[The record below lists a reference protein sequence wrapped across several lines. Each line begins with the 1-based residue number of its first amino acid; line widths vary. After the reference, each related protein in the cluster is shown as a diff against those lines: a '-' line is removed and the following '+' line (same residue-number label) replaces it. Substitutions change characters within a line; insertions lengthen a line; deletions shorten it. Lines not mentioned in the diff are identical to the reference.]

1 MIKCDNMKHE
11 LFEVG
16 LYDYS
21 DLDERLKKPVRW
33 TEEDLKQIAE
43 NYRGG
48 IPLTSEHD
56 KVYIGIGNNIVF
68 EEDKGKLF
76 IEVPDELDM
85 EGKGLSPKVDV
96 LLKDNGDTFGI
107 DTMSLIDVG
116 VTKSPRKITLLNS
129 EITGETGET
138 GMRGETGNP
147 EPAPQPPEPQNQDAN
162 VTTNLLLEKLQGK
175 DAEIGKLQD
184 EINALKKESKKYDKI
199 KKSIEENK
207 EYIDNKEDILKE
219 LSELRKHE
227 NERKI
232 KEYEAKYN
240 FNYNENAQDKEIIDK
255 LLSGNV
261 DMELMEKLAERRI
274 KIEATSDGSTPGG
287 RNPQNSGDVIETG
300 STGSTGDKDK
310 PSFTTREEY
319 NKILKDMGF
328 NRTRI

>member
-1 MIKCDNMKHE
+1 MRHE

-16 LYDYS
+16 SYDYS
-21 DLDERLKKPVRW
+21 DLDERLTKPVRW
-33 TEEDLKQIAE
+33 TEEDLKLIAE

-56 KVYIGIGNNIVF
+56 NIYVGIGNNISY
-68 EEDKGKLF
+68 EEGKLF

-96 LLKDNGDTFGI
+96 LLKDKGDSFGI

-116 VTKSPRKITLLNS
+116 VTKHPRKIRLLNS

-138 GMRGETGNP
+138 GVTGETGETGNP
-147 EPAPQPPEPQNQDAN
+147 QPAPQPQPQPQPSEDTN
-162 VTTNLLLEKLQGK
+162 VATSLLLEKLQGK

-184 EINALKKESKKYDKI
+184 EINSLKKESKKYDKI

-207 EYIDNKEDILKE
+207 EFIDNKEDILKE
-219 LSELRKHE
+219 LSELRKSE
-227 NERKI
+227 NKRKI

-255 LLSGNV
+255 LLSGDV

-274 KIEATSDGSTPGG
+274 KIEATSDGSAPGG
-287 RNPQNSGDVIETG
+287 RNPQNSEDTGETG
-300 STGSTGDKDK
+300 MTGNKADENA

>member
-1 MIKCDNMKHE
+1 MRHE

-16 LYDYS
+16 SYDYS
-21 DLDERLKKPVRW
+21 DLDEKLDKPVEW
-33 TEEDLKQIAE
+33 TEDDLKLIAE

-56 KVYIGIGNNIVF
+56 NIYVGIGNNIEY
-68 EEDKGKLF
+68 EEGKLF
-76 IEVPDELDM
+76 LEVPDELDM
-85 EGKGLSPKVDV
+85 EGKGLSPKIDV
-96 LLKDNGDTFGI
+96 LLKDNGDSFGI

-129 EITGETGET
+129 DITGDTGATGEP
-138 GMRGETGNP
+138 GN
-147 EPAPQPPEPQNQDAN
+147 PAPQPQPQPQPPSKEAN
-162 VTTNLLLEKLQGK
+162 VATTLLLEKLQGK
-175 DAEIGKLQD
+175 DAEIGKLQE
-184 EINALKKESKKYDKI
+184 EIKTLKEESERYEEI
-199 KKSIEENK
+199 KKDIEENK
-207 EYIDNKEDILKE
+207 DFIESKDDILKE
-219 LSELRKHE
+219 LSELRKAE

-255 LLSGNV
+255 LLSGDV
-261 DMELMEKLAERRI
+261 DMELMEKLAERRM
-274 KIEATSDGSTPGG
+274 KIEASKDGSTPGG
-287 RNPQNSGDVIETG
+287 RNPGNSGDVGDTG
-300 STGSTGDKDK
+300 DTGSTGDEDS

>member
-1 MIKCDNMKHE
+1 MRHE

-16 LYDYS
+16 SYDYS
-21 DLDERLKKPVRW
+21 DLDDRLTKPVNW
-33 TEEDLKQIAE
+33 TEDDLKLIAE

-56 KVYIGIGNNIVF
+56 NIYVGIGNNIEY
-68 EEDKGKLF
+68 EEGKLF
-76 IEVPDELDM
+76 LEIPDELDM

-96 LLKDNGDTFGI
+96 LLKDNGDSFGI

-116 VTKSPRKITLLNS
+116 VTKSPQ
-129 EITGETGET
+129 
-138 GMRGETGNP
+138 
-147 EPAPQPPEPQNQDAN
+147 PQPLPPAKDTN
-162 VTTNLLLEKLQGK
+162 VATTLLLEKLQGK

-184 EINALKKESKKYDKI
+184 EINSLKEESKKYDEI
-199 KKSIEENK
+199 KKAIEENK
-207 EYIDNKEDILKE
+207 EFIDSKDEILKE
-219 LSELRKHE
+219 LSELRKAE

-255 LLSGNV
+255 LLSGDV

-274 KIEATSDGSTPGG
+274 KIEASNDGSTPGG
-287 RNPQNSGDVIETG
+287 RNPENSGDTGESG
-300 STGSTGDKDK
+300 STGSTGDENS

>member
-1 MIKCDNMKHE
+1 MKHE

-16 LYDYS
+16 SYDYS
-21 DLDERLKKPVRW
+21 DLDDRLNKPVEW
-33 TEEDLKQIAE
+33 TEDDLKLIAE

-56 KVYIGIGNNIVF
+56 NIYVGIGNNIEY
-68 EEDKGKLF
+68 EEGKLF
-76 IEVPDELDM
+76 LEIPDELDM

-96 LLKDNGDTFGI
+96 LLEDNGDSFGI

-116 VTKSPRKITLLNS
+116 VTKNPRKIRLLNS
-129 EITGETGET
+129 EITGETGAA
-138 GMRGETGNP
+138 GNPNP
-147 EPAPQPPEPQNQDAN
+147 EPAPQPQPQPQPPAKDTN
-162 VTTNLLLEKLQGK
+162 VATSLLLEKLQGK
-175 DAEIGKLQD
+175 DVEIGKLQD
-184 EINALKKESKKYDKI
+184 EINNLKEESKKYDEI
-199 KKSIEENK
+199 KKAIEENK
-207 EYIDNKEDILKE
+207 DFIDSKDEILKE
-219 LSELRKHE
+219 LSELRKAE

-255 LLSGNV
+255 LLSGDV

-274 KIEATSDGSTPGG
+274 KIEAASDGSAPGG
-287 RNPQNSGDVIETG
+287 RNPANSGESEETG
-300 STGSTGDKDK
+300 STGGSEDENA

>member
-1 MIKCDNMKHE
+1 MRHE

-16 LYDYS
+16 SYDYS
-21 DLDERLKKPVRW
+21 DLDDRLTKPVEW
-33 TEEDLKQIAE
+33 TEDDLKLIAE

-56 KVYIGIGNNIVF
+56 NIYVGIGNNIEY
-68 EEDKGKLF
+68 EEGKLF
-76 IEVPDELDM
+76 LEVPDELDM

-96 LLKDNGDTFGI
+96 LLKDNGDSFGI

-116 VTKSPRKITLLNS
+116 VTKSPRKIRLLNS
-129 EITGETGET
+129 DITGDTGAT
-138 GMRGETGNP
+138 GDTGNP
-147 EPAPQPPEPQNQDAN
+147 APAPQPQPQPPAKDTN
-162 VTTNLLLEKLQGK
+162 VATTLLLEKLQGK

-184 EINALKKESKKYDKI
+184 EINNLKEESKKYDEI
-199 KKSIEENK
+199 KKAIEENK
-207 EYIDNKEDILKE
+207 EFIDSKDDILKE
-219 LSELRKHE
+219 LSELRKAE

-232 KEYEAKYN
+232 KEYETKYN

-255 LLSGNV
+255 LLSGDV

-274 KIEATSDGSTPGG
+274 KIEASKDGSTPGG
-287 RNPQNSGDVIETG
+287 RNPGNSGDVGDTG
-300 STGSTGDKDK
+300 DTGSTGDENK

>member
-1 MIKCDNMKHE
+1 MKHE

-21 DLDERLKKPVRW
+21 DLDRRLNKPVKW
-33 TEEDLKQIAE
+33 TSDDLRQIAE

-76 IEVPDELDM
+76 IDLPDELDM
-85 EGKGLSPKVDV
+85 KGKGLSPKVDV
-96 LLKDNGDTFGI
+96 LLKDNGDSFGI
-107 DTMSLIDVG
+107 DTMNLIDVG
-116 VTKSPRKITLLNS
+116 VTKNPRKITLLNS

-138 GMRGETGNP
+138 GETANP
-147 EPAPQPPEPQNQDAN
+147 EPPEVENQDAN
-162 VTTNLLLEKLQGK
+162 VTTNLLLEKLKGK

-184 EINALKKESKKYDKI
+184 EITTLKKESKKYDKI

-207 EYIDNKEDILKE
+207 EFINNKEDILKE

-255 LLSGNV
+255 LLTGDV
-261 DMELMEKLAERRI
+261 DMELMERLAERRI
-274 KIEATSDGSTPGG
+274 KIEATNDISTPGG
-287 RNPQNSGDVIETG
+287 RNPQNSGEVGETG
-300 STGSTGDKDK
+300 FAGDENA

-319 NKILKDMGF
+319 NRILKDMGF

>member
-1 MIKCDNMKHE
+1 MMRHE

-16 LYDYS
+16 SYDYS
-21 DLDERLKKPVRW
+21 DLDDRLDKPVIW
-33 TEEDLKQIAE
+33 SEDDLKLIAE

-56 KVYIGIGNNIVF
+56 NIYVGIGNNIEY
-68 EEDKGKLF
+68 EEGKLF

-85 EGKGLSPKVDV
+85 DGKGLSPKVDV
-96 LLKDNGDTFGI
+96 LLKDKGDSFGI

-116 VTKSPRKITLLNS
+116 VTKNPRKITLLNS
-129 EITGETGET
+129 EITGETGA
-138 GMRGETGNP
+138 TGNP
-147 EPAPQPPEPQNQDAN
+147 NPAPQGQPQPAPSKDAN
-162 VTTNLLLEKLQGK
+162 VATSLLLEKLQGK

-184 EINALKKESKKYDKI
+184 EINNLKEESKKYDEI
-199 KKSIEENK
+199 KKAIEENK
-207 EYIDNKEDILKE
+207 EFIDSKDDILKE
-219 LSELRKHE
+219 LSELRKAE

-232 KEYEAKYN
+232 KGYEAKYN

-255 LLSGNV
+255 LLSGEV

-274 KIEATSDGSTPGG
+274 KIEASNDGSTPGG
-287 RNPQNSGDVIETG
+287 SNPSNSGDVGETGETG
-300 STGSTGDKDK
+300 STGDEDA

>member
-1 MIKCDNMKHE
+1 MKHE

-16 LYDYS
+16 SYDYS
-21 DLDERLKKPVRW
+21 DLDDRLNKPVEW
-33 TEEDLKQIAE
+33 TEDDLKLIAE

-48 IPLTSEHD
+48 IPLTEEHER
-56 KVYIGIGNNIVF
+56 VYIGIGNNICY
-68 EEDKGKLF
+68 EDGKLF
-76 IEVPDELDM
+76 IDVPDELDM

-96 LLKDNGDTFGI
+96 LLKDKGDSFGI

-129 EITGETGET
+129 DITGDTGDT
-138 GMRGETGNP
+138 GETGNP
-147 EPAPQPPEPQNQDAN
+147 APAPQPQPQPPSKDAN
-162 VTTNLLLEKLQGK
+162 VATTLLLEKLQGK

-184 EINALKKESKKYDKI
+184 EIKNLKEESEKYEEI
-199 KKSIEENK
+199 KKAIEENK
-207 EYIDNKEDILKE
+207 EFIDSKDDILKE
-219 LSELRKHE
+219 LSELRKAE

-255 LLSGNV
+255 LLSGDV

-274 KIEATSDGSTPGG
+274 KIEASNDSSAPGG
-287 RNPQNSGDVIETG
+287 RNPSNSGDTGETG
-300 STGSTGDKDK
+300 STGSTGDEDK

>member
-1 MIKCDNMKHE
+1 MRHE

-16 LYDYS
+16 SYDYS
-21 DLDERLKKPVRW
+21 DLDERLNKPVEW
-33 TEEDLKQIAE
+33 TEDDLKLIAE

-56 KVYIGIGNNIVF
+56 NIYVGIGNNIEY
-68 EEDKGKLF
+68 EEGKLF
-76 IEVPDELDM
+76 LEIPDELDM

-96 LLKDNGDTFGI
+96 LLKDNGDSFGI

-116 VTKSPRKITLLNS
+116 VTKNPRKITLLNS
-129 EITGETGET
+129 EITGDTGETGET
-138 GMRGETGNP
+138 GVAGETGNP
-147 EPAPQPPEPQNQDAN
+147 QPAPQSPEPQNQDAN
-162 VTTNLLLEKLQGK
+162 VATNLLLEKLQGK

-184 EINALKKESKKYDKI
+184 EINSLKKESKKYDKI

-207 EYIDNKEDILKE
+207 EFIDNKEDILEE
-219 LSELRKHE
+219 LSELRKSE
-227 NERKI
+227 NKRKI

-255 LLSGNV
+255 LLSVDV

-274 KIEATSDGSTPGG
+274 KIEASNDISTPGG
-287 RNPQNSGDVIETG
+287 RNPQNSGDITETG
-300 STGSTGDKDK
+300 STGSTGDENT
-310 PSFTTREEY
+310 PSFTTLEEY

>member
-1 MIKCDNMKHE
+1 MKHE

-21 DLDERLKKPVRW
+21 DLDKRLNKPVKW
-33 TEEDLKQIAE
+33 TSDDLRQIAE

-76 IEVPDELDM
+76 IDLPDELDM
-85 EGKGLSPKVDV
+85 KGKGLSPKVDV
-96 LLKDNGDTFGI
+96 LLKDNGDSFGI
-107 DTMSLIDVG
+107 DTMNLIDVG
-116 VTKSPRKITLLNS
+116 VTKNPRKITLLNS
-129 EITGETGET
+129 EITGETGEA
-138 GMRGETGNP
+138 GETANP
-147 EPAPQPPEPQNQDAN
+147 KPPEVENQGAN
-162 VTTNLLLEKLQGK
+162 VTTNLLLEKLKGK

-184 EINALKKESKKYDKI
+184 EITTLKKESKKYDKI

-207 EYIDNKEDILKE
+207 EFINNKEDILKE

-255 LLSGNV
+255 LLTGDV

-274 KIEATSDGSTPGG
+274 KIEATNDISAPGG
-287 RNPQNSGDVIETG
+287 RNPQNSGEVGETG
-300 STGSTGDKDK
+300 SAGDENA

-319 NKILKDMGF
+319 NRILKDMGF

>member
-1 MIKCDNMKHE
+1 MRHE

-16 LYDYS
+16 SYDYS
-21 DLDERLKKPVRW
+21 DLDDRLTKPVEW
-33 TEEDLKQIAE
+33 TEDDLKLIAE

-56 KVYIGIGNNIVF
+56 NIYVGIGNNIEY
-68 EEDKGKLF
+68 EEGKLF
-76 IEVPDELDM
+76 LEIPDELDM

-96 LLKDNGDTFGI
+96 LLKDNGDSFGI

-116 VTKSPRKITLLNS
+116 VTKSPRKIRLLNS
-129 EITGETGET
+129 DITGDTGAT
-138 GMRGETGNP
+138 GETGNP
-147 EPAPQPPEPQNQDAN
+147 APAPQPQPQPPSKETN
-162 VTTNLLLEKLQGK
+162 VATTLLLEKLQGK

-184 EINALKKESKKYDKI
+184 EINNLKEESKKYDEI
-199 KKSIEENK
+199 KKAIEENK
-207 EYIDNKEDILKE
+207 EFIDSKDDILKE
-219 LSELRKHE
+219 LSELRKAE

-240 FNYNENAQDKEIIDK
+240 FNYNENQQDKEIIDK
-255 LLSGNV
+255 LLSGDV
-261 DMELMEKLAERRI
+261 DMELMEELAERRI
-274 KIEATSDGSTPGG
+274 KIEASKDGSTPGG
-287 RNPQNSGDVIETG
+287 RNPGNSGDTGETG
-300 STGSTGDKDK
+300 STGSTEDEDS

>member
-1 MIKCDNMKHE
+1 MKHE

-21 DLDERLKKPVRW
+21 DLDRRLNKPVKW
-33 TEEDLKQIAE
+33 TSDDLRQIAE

-76 IEVPDELDM
+76 IDLPDELDM
-85 EGKGLSPKVDV
+85 KGKGLSPKVDV
-96 LLKDNGDTFGI
+96 LLKDNGDSFGI
-107 DTMSLIDVG
+107 DTMNLIDVG
-116 VTKSPRKITLLNS
+116 VTKNPRKITLLNS
-129 EITGETGET
+129 EITGETGEA
-138 GMRGETGNP
+138 GETANP
-147 EPAPQPPEPQNQDAN
+147 KPPEVENQDAN
-162 VTTNLLLEKLQGK
+162 VTTNLLLEKLKGK
-175 DAEIGKLQD
+175 DAEIGKLKD
-184 EINALKKESKKYDKI
+184 EITTLKKESKKYDKI

-207 EYIDNKEDILKE
+207 EFINNKEDILKE

-255 LLSGNV
+255 LLTGDV

-274 KIEATSDGSTPGG
+274 KIEATNDISTPGG
-287 RNPQNSGDVIETG
+287 RNPQNSGEVGETG
-300 STGSTGDKDK
+300 SAGDENA

-319 NKILKDMGF
+319 NRILKDMGF

>member
-1 MIKCDNMKHE
+1 MKHE

-21 DLDERLKKPVRW
+21 DLDRRLNKPVKW
-33 TEEDLKQIAE
+33 TSDDLRQIAE

-76 IEVPDELDM
+76 IDLPDELDM
-85 EGKGLSPKVDV
+85 KGKGLSPNVDV
-96 LLKDNGDTFGI
+96 LLKDNGDSFGI
-107 DTMSLIDVG
+107 DTMNLIDVG
-116 VTKSPRKITLLNS
+116 VTKNPRKITLLNS
-129 EITGETGET
+129 EITGETGDT
-138 GMRGETGNP
+138 GETANP
-147 EPAPQPPEPQNQDAN
+147 EPPEVENQDAN
-162 VTTNLLLEKLQGK
+162 VTTNLLLEKLKGK

-184 EINALKKESKKYDKI
+184 EITTLKKESKKYDKI

-207 EYIDNKEDILKE
+207 EFINNKEDILKE

-255 LLSGNV
+255 LLTGDV

-274 KIEATSDGSTPGG
+274 KIEATNDISTPGG
-287 RNPQNSGDVIETG
+287 RNPQNSGEVGETG
-300 STGSTGDKDK
+300 SAGDENA

-319 NKILKDMGF
+319 NRILKDMGF

>member
-1 MIKCDNMKHE
+1 MKHE

-16 LYDYS
+16 SYDYS
-21 DLDERLKKPVRW
+21 DLDDRLNKPVEW
-33 TEEDLKQIAE
+33 TEDDLKLIAE

-48 IPLTSEHD
+48 IPLTEEHER
-56 KVYIGIGNNIVF
+56 VYIGIGNNICY
-68 EEDKGKLF
+68 EDGKLF
-76 IEVPDELDM
+76 IDVPDELDM

-96 LLKDNGDTFGI
+96 LLKDKGDSFGI

-129 EITGETGET
+129 DITGDTGDT
-138 GMRGETGNP
+138 GETGNP
-147 EPAPQPPEPQNQDAN
+147 APAPQPQPQPPSKDAN
-162 VTTNLLLEKLQGK
+162 VATTLLLEKLQGK

-184 EINALKKESKKYDKI
+184 EIKNLKEESEKYEEI
-199 KKSIEENK
+199 KKAIEENK
-207 EYIDNKEDILKE
+207 EFIDSKDDILKE
-219 LSELRKHE
+219 LSELRKAE

-255 LLSGNV
+255 LLSGDV

-274 KIEATSDGSTPGG
+274 KIEASNDGSAPGG
-287 RNPQNSGDVIETG
+287 RNPSNTGDTGDTG
-300 STGSTGDKDK
+300 STGSTGDEDK

>member
-1 MIKCDNMKHE
+1 MKHE

-21 DLDERLKKPVRW
+21 DLDRRLNKPVKW
-33 TEEDLKQIAE
+33 TSDDLRQIAE

-76 IEVPDELDM
+76 IDLPDELDM
-85 EGKGLSPKVDV
+85 KGKGLSPKVDV
-96 LLKDNGDTFGI
+96 LLKDNGDSFGI
-107 DTMSLIDVG
+107 DTMNLIDVG
-116 VTKSPRKITLLNS
+116 VTKNPRKITLLNS
-129 EITGETGET
+129 EITGQTGETGET
-138 GMRGETGNP
+138 ANP
-147 EPAPQPPEPQNQDAN
+147 KPSEVENQDAN
-162 VTTNLLLEKLQGK
+162 VATNLLLEKLKGK

-184 EINALKKESKKYDKI
+184 EITTLKKESKKYDKI

-207 EYIDNKEDILKE
+207 EFINNKEDILKE

-255 LLSGNV
+255 LLTGNV

-274 KIEATSDGSTPGG
+274 KIEATNDISTPGG
-287 RNPQNSGDVIETG
+287 RNPQNSGEVGETG
-300 STGSTGDKDK
+300 SAGDENA

-319 NKILKDMGF
+319 NRILKDMGF

>member
-1 MIKCDNMKHE
+1 MMRHE

-16 LYDYS
+16 SYDYS
-21 DLDERLKKPVRW
+21 DLDDRLDKPVEW
-33 TEEDLKQIAE
+33 TEDNLKLIAE

-48 IPLTSEHD
+48 IPLTSEHENIY
-56 KVYIGIGNNIVF
+56 VGIGNNIEF
-68 EEDKGKLF
+68 EEGKLF
-76 IEVPDELDM
+76 IEIPDELDM

-96 LLKDNGDTFGI
+96 LLKDNGDSFGI

-116 VTKSPRKITLLNS
+116 VTKHPRKIRLLNS
-129 EITGETGET
+129 EITGETGNP
-138 GMRGETGNP
+138 NP
-147 EPAPQPPEPQNQDAN
+147 EPAPLPQPPAKDTN
-162 VTTNLLLEKLQGK
+162 VSTSLLLEKLQGK

-184 EINALKKESKKYDKI
+184 EINSLKEESKKYDEI
-199 KKSIEENK
+199 KKAIEENK
-207 EYIDNKEDILKE
+207 EYIDNKEEILKE
-219 LSELRKHE
+219 LSELRKAE

-232 KEYEAKYN
+232 KEYESKYN

-255 LLSGNV
+255 LLSGDV

-274 KIEATSDGSTPGG
+274 KIEASNDGSTPGG
-287 RNPQNSGDVIETG
+287 RNPENSGDTGETG
-300 STGSTGDKDK
+300 STGSTGDEDS

>member
-1 MIKCDNMKHE
+1 MMRHE

-16 LYDYS
+16 SYDYS
-21 DLDERLKKPVRW
+21 DLDDRLDKPVEW
-33 TEEDLKQIAE
+33 TADDLKLIAE

-56 KVYIGIGNNIVF
+56 KIYVGIGNNIEY
-68 EEDKGKLF
+68 EEGKLF

-96 LLKDNGDTFGI
+96 LLKDKGDSFGI

-116 VTKSPRKITLLNS
+116 VTKNPRKITLLNS
-129 EITGETGET
+129 EITGETG
-138 GMRGETGNP
+138 NP
-147 EPAPQPPEPQNQDAN
+147 EPAPQGQPQPAPNKDAN
-162 VTTNLLLEKLQGK
+162 VATSLLLEKLQGK

-184 EINALKKESKKYDKI
+184 EINNLKEESKKYDEI
-199 KKSIEENK
+199 KKAIEENK
-207 EYIDNKEDILKE
+207 EFIDSKDDILKE
-219 LSELRKHE
+219 LSELRKAE

-255 LLSGNV
+255 LLSGDV

-274 KIEATSDGSTPGG
+274 KIEASNDGSTPGG
-287 RNPQNSGDVIETG
+287 RNPSNSSDVGETG
-300 STGSTGDKDK
+300 ETGSTGDKDA

>member
-1 MIKCDNMKHE
+1 MMRHE

-16 LYDYS
+16 SYDYS
-21 DLDERLKKPVRW
+21 DLDDRLTKPVEW
-33 TEEDLKQIAE
+33 TEDDLKLIAE

-56 KVYIGIGNNIVF
+56 NIYVGIGNNIEY
-68 EEDKGKLF
+68 EEGKLF
-76 IEVPDELDM
+76 LEVPDELDM

-96 LLKDNGDTFGI
+96 LLKDNGDSFGI

-116 VTKSPRKITLLNS
+116 VTKSPRKIRLLNS
-129 EITGETGET
+129 DITGETGA
-138 GMRGETGNP
+138 TGNP
-147 EPAPQPPEPQNQDAN
+147 EPAPVPQPQPQPSKETN
-162 VTTNLLLEKLQGK
+162 VATSLLLEKLQGK
-175 DAEIGKLQD
+175 DAEIGKLQE
-184 EINALKKESKKYDKI
+184 EIKTLKEESEKYEEI
-199 KKSIEENK
+199 KKAIEEDK
-207 EYIDNKEDILKE
+207 EFLDSKDDILKE
-219 LSELRKHE
+219 LSELRKAE

-255 LLSGNV
+255 LLSGDV

-274 KIEATSDGSTPGG
+274 KIEASNDGSTPGG
-287 RNPQNSGDVIETG
+287 RNPSNSGDDGEVGETG
-300 STGSTGDKDK
+300 STGDEDA

>member
-1 MIKCDNMKHE
+1 MMRHE

-16 LYDYS
+16 SYDYS
-21 DLDERLKKPVRW
+21 DLDERLTKPVEW
-33 TEEDLKQIAE
+33 TEDDLKLIAE

-56 KVYIGIGNNIVF
+56 NIYVGIGNNIEY
-68 EEDKGKLF
+68 EEGKLF
-76 IEVPDELDM
+76 LEVPDELDM

-96 LLKDNGDTFGI
+96 LLKDNGDSFGI

-116 VTKSPRKITLLNS
+116 VTKSPRKIRLLNS
-129 EITGETGET
+129 DITGDTGA
-138 GMRGETGNP
+138 TGNP
-147 EPAPQPPEPQNQDAN
+147 EPTPVAQPQPQPSKETN
-162 VTTNLLLEKLQGK
+162 VATSLLLEKLQGK
-175 DAEIGKLQD
+175 DAEIGKLQE
-184 EINALKKESKKYDKI
+184 EIKTLKEESEKYEEI
-199 KKSIEENK
+199 KKAIEEDK
-207 EYIDNKEDILKE
+207 EFLDSKDDILKE
-219 LSELRKHE
+219 LSELRKAE

-240 FNYNENAQDKEIIDK
+240 FNYNENQQDKEIIDK
-255 LLSGNV
+255 LLSGDV

-274 KIEATSDGSTPGG
+274 KIEASNDGSTPGG
-287 RNPQNSGDVIETG
+287 RNPSNSGDDGEVGETG
-300 STGSTGDKDK
+300 STGDEDA

>member
-1 MIKCDNMKHE
+1 MKHE

-21 DLDERLKKPVRW
+21 DLDRRLNKPVKW
-33 TEEDLKQIAE
+33 TSDDLRQIAE

-76 IEVPDELDM
+76 IDLPDELDM
-85 EGKGLSPKVDV
+85 KGKGLSPKVDV
-96 LLKDNGDTFGI
+96 LLKDNGDSFGI
-107 DTMSLIDVG
+107 DTMNLIDVG
-116 VTKSPRKITLLNS
+116 VTKNPRKITLLNS

-138 GMRGETGNP
+138 GETANP
-147 EPAPQPPEPQNQDAN
+147 KPPEVENQDAN
-162 VTTNLLLEKLQGK
+162 VATNLLLEKLQGK

-184 EINALKKESKKYDKI
+184 EITTLKKESKKYDKI

-207 EYIDNKEDILKE
+207 EFINNKEDILKE

-255 LLSGNV
+255 LLTGDV

-274 KIEATSDGSTPGG
+274 KIEATNDISTPGG
-287 RNPQNSGDVIETG
+287 RNPQNSGEVGETG
-300 STGSTGDKDK
+300 SAGDENA

-319 NKILKDMGF
+319 NRILKDMGF

>member
-1 MIKCDNMKHE
+1 MMRHE

-16 LYDYS
+16 SYDYS
-21 DLDERLKKPVRW
+21 DLDERLTKPVEW
-33 TEEDLKQIAE
+33 TEDDLKLIAE

-48 IPLTSEHD
+48 IPLTSEHENIY
-56 KVYIGIGNNIVF
+56 VGIGNNIEY
-68 EEDKGKLF
+68 EEGKLF
-76 IEVPDELDM
+76 LEVPDELDM

-96 LLKDNGDTFGI
+96 LLKDNGDSFGI

-116 VTKSPRKITLLNS
+116 VTKSPRKIRLLNS
-129 EITGETGET
+129 DITGDTGA
-138 GMRGETGNP
+138 TGNP
-147 EPAPQPPEPQNQDAN
+147 EPTPVPQPQPQPQPSKETN
-162 VTTNLLLEKLQGK
+162 VATSLLLEKLQGK
-175 DAEIGKLQD
+175 DAEIGKLQE
-184 EINALKKESKKYDKI
+184 EIKTLKEESEKYEEI
-199 KKSIEENK
+199 KKAIEEDK
-207 EYIDNKEDILKE
+207 EFLDSKDDILKE
-219 LSELRKHE
+219 LSELRKAE

-255 LLSGNV
+255 LLSGDV

-274 KIEATSDGSTPGG
+274 KIEASNDGSTPGG
-287 RNPQNSGDVIETG
+287 RNPSNSGDDGEIGETG
-300 STGSTGDKDK
+300 STGDEDA

>member
-1 MIKCDNMKHE
+1 MRHE

-16 LYDYS
+16 SYDYS
-21 DLDERLKKPVRW
+21 DLDDRLDKPVEW
-33 TEEDLKQIAE
+33 TEDDLKLIAE

-56 KVYIGIGNNIVF
+56 NIYVGIGNNIEY
-68 EEDKGKLF
+68 EEGKLF
-76 IEVPDELDM
+76 LEIPDELDM

-96 LLKDNGDTFGI
+96 LLKDKGDSFGI

-116 VTKSPRKITLLNS
+116 VTKNPRKIRLLNS
-129 EITGETGET
+129 EITDETGAA
-138 GMRGETGNP
+138 GNPNP
-147 EPAPQPPEPQNQDAN
+147 EPAPQPQPQPQPPAKDTN
-162 VTTNLLLEKLQGK
+162 VATSLLLEKLQGK

-184 EINALKKESKKYDKI
+184 EINNLKEESKKYDEI
-199 KKSIEENK
+199 KKAIEENK
-207 EYIDNKEDILKE
+207 DFIDSKDEILKE
-219 LSELRKHE
+219 LSELRKAE

-255 LLSGNV
+255 LLSGDV

-274 KIEATSDGSTPGG
+274 KIEASKDGSTPGG
-287 RNPQNSGDVIETG
+287 RNPANSGESEETG
-300 STGSTGDKDK
+300 STGGSEDENA

>member
-1 MIKCDNMKHE
+1 MMRHE

-16 LYDYS
+16 SYDYS
-21 DLDERLKKPVRW
+21 DLDDRLDKPVEW
-33 TEEDLKQIAE
+33 TAEDLKLIAE

-48 IPLTSEHD
+48 IPLTSEHENIY
-56 KVYIGIGNNIVF
+56 VGIGNNIEY
-68 EEDKGKLF
+68 EEGKLF

-96 LLKDNGDTFGI
+96 LLKDNGDSFGI

-116 VTKSPRKITLLNS
+116 VTKNPRKITLLNS
-129 EITGETGET
+129 EITGETG
-138 GMRGETGNP
+138 NP
-147 EPAPQPPEPQNQDAN
+147 EPAAQPQPQPAPSKDAN
-162 VTTNLLLEKLQGK
+162 VATSLLLEKLQGK

-184 EINALKKESKKYDKI
+184 EINNLKEESKKYDDI
-199 KKSIEENK
+199 KKAIEENK
-207 EYIDNKEDILKE
+207 EFIDSKDDILKE
-219 LSELRKHE
+219 LSELRKAE

-255 LLSGNV
+255 LLSGDV

-274 KIEATSDGSTPGG
+274 KIEASNDGSTPGG
-287 RNPQNSGDVIETG
+287 RNPSNSGDVGETGETG
-300 STGSTGDKDK
+300 STGDEDA

>member
-1 MIKCDNMKHE
+1 MRHE

-16 LYDYS
+16 SYDYS
-21 DLDERLKKPVRW
+21 DLDERLTKPVEW
-33 TEEDLKQIAE
+33 TEDDLKIIAE

-56 KVYIGIGNNIVF
+56 NIYVGIGNNIEY
-68 EEDKGKLF
+68 EEGKLF
-76 IEVPDELDM
+76 LEIPDELDM

-96 LLKDNGDTFGI
+96 LLKDNGDSFGI

-116 VTKSPRKITLLNS
+116 VTKSPRKIRLLNS
-129 EITGETGET
+129 DISGETGA
-138 GMRGETGNP
+138 TGNP
-147 EPAPQPPEPQNQDAN
+147 NPKPLAPQGQPQPPAKDTN
-162 VTTNLLLEKLQGK
+162 VATTLLLEKLQGK

-184 EINALKKESKKYDKI
+184 EINSLKEESKKYDEI
-199 KKSIEENK
+199 KKAIEENK
-207 EYIDNKEDILKE
+207 EFIDSKDEILKE
-219 LSELRKHE
+219 LSELRKAE

-255 LLSGNV
+255 LLSGDV

-274 KIEATSDGSTPGG
+274 KIEASKDGSTPGG
-287 RNPQNSGDVIETG
+287 RNPANSGESEETG
-300 STGSTGDKDK
+300 STGGSEDEDA

>member
-1 MIKCDNMKHE
+1 MKHE

-16 LYDYS
+16 SYDYS
-21 DLDERLKKPVRW
+21 DLDDRLNKPVEW
-33 TEEDLKQIAE
+33 TEDDLKLIAE

-48 IPLTSEHD
+48 IPLTEEHD
-56 KVYIGIGNNIVF
+56 RVYIGIGNNICY
-68 EEDKGKLF
+68 ENGKLF
-76 IEVPDELDM
+76 IDVPDELDM

-96 LLKDNGDTFGI
+96 LLKDKGDAFGI

-129 EITGETGET
+129 DITGDTGDT
-138 GMRGETGNP
+138 GETGNP
-147 EPAPQPPEPQNQDAN
+147 APAPQPQPQPPSKDAN
-162 VTTNLLLEKLQGK
+162 VATTLLLEKLQGK

-184 EINALKKESKKYDKI
+184 EIKNLKEESEKYEEI
-199 KKSIEENK
+199 KKAIEEDK
-207 EYIDNKEDILKE
+207 EFLDSKEDILKE
-219 LSELRKHE
+219 LSELRKAE

-232 KEYEAKYN
+232 KQYEAKYN
-240 FNYNENAQDKEIIDK
+240 FNYNENQQDKEIIDK
-255 LLSGNV
+255 LLSGDV

-274 KIEATSDGSTPGG
+274 KIEASNDGSAPGG
-287 RNPQNSGDVIETG
+287 RNPSNSGDTGETG
-300 STGSTGDKDK
+300 ATGSTGDEDA

>member
-1 MIKCDNMKHE
+1 MKHE

-16 LYDYS
+16 SYDYS
-21 DLDERLKKPVRW
+21 DLDDRLNKPVEW
-33 TEEDLKQIAE
+33 TEDDLKLIAE

-48 IPLTSEHD
+48 IPLTEEHD
-56 KVYIGIGNNIVF
+56 RVYIGIGNNICY
-68 EEDKGKLF
+68 ENGKLF
-76 IEVPDELDM
+76 IDVPDELDM

-96 LLKDNGDTFGI
+96 LLKDKGDAFGI

-129 EITGETGET
+129 DITGDTGDT
-138 GMRGETGNP
+138 GETGNP
-147 EPAPQPPEPQNQDAN
+147 APAPQPQPHPPSKDAN
-162 VTTNLLLEKLQGK
+162 VATTLLLEKLQGK

-184 EINALKKESKKYDKI
+184 EIKNLKEESEKYEEI
-199 KKSIEENK
+199 KKAIEENK
-207 EYIDNKEDILKE
+207 EFIDSKDDILKE
-219 LSELRKHE
+219 LSELRKAE

-240 FNYNENAQDKEIIDK
+240 FNYNENQQDKEIIDK
-255 LLSGNV
+255 LLSGDV

-274 KIEATSDGSTPGG
+274 KIEASNDGSAPGG
-287 RNPQNSGDVIETG
+287 RNPSNSGDTGETG
-300 STGSTGDKDK
+300 ATGSTGDEDA

>member
-1 MIKCDNMKHE
+1 MMRHE

-16 LYDYS
+16 SYDYS
-21 DLDERLKKPVRW
+21 DLDDRLDKPVEW
-33 TEEDLKQIAE
+33 TADDLKLIAE

-56 KVYIGIGNNIVF
+56 NIYVGIGNNIEY
-68 EEDKGKLF
+68 EEGKLF
-76 IEVPDELDM
+76 IEIPDELDM

-96 LLKDNGDTFGI
+96 LLKDKGDSFGI

-116 VTKSPRKITLLNS
+116 VTKHPRKIRLLNS
-129 EITGETGET
+129 EITGETGAA
-138 GMRGETGNP
+138 GNP
-147 EPAPQPPEPQNQDAN
+147 EPAPQPAPSKETN
-162 VTTNLLLEKLQGK
+162 VATSLLLEKLQDK

-184 EINALKKESKKYDKI
+184 EINNLKEESKKYDEI
-199 KKSIEENK
+199 KKAIEENK
-207 EYIDNKEDILKE
+207 EFIDSKDDILKE
-219 LSELRKHE
+219 LSELRKAE

-240 FNYNENAQDKEIIDK
+240 FNYNGNAQDKEIIDK
-255 LLSGNV
+255 LLTGDV
-261 DMELMEKLAERRI
+261 DIELMEKLAERII
-274 KIEATSDGSTPGG
+274 KIEAASDGSAPGG
-287 RNPQNSGDVIETG
+287 RNPENSGEAGDTG
-300 STGSTGDKDK
+300 STGGSEDENA

>member
-1 MIKCDNMKHE
+1 MMRHE

-16 LYDYS
+16 SYDYS
-21 DLDERLKKPVRW
+21 DLDERLTKPVEW
-33 TEEDLKQIAE
+33 TEDDLKLIAE

-56 KVYIGIGNNIVF
+56 NIYVGIGNNIEY
-68 EEDKGKLF
+68 EEGKLF
-76 IEVPDELDM
+76 LEVPDELDM

-96 LLKDNGDTFGI
+96 LLKDNGDSFGI

-116 VTKSPRKITLLNS
+116 VTKSPRKIRLLNS
-129 EITGETGET
+129 DITGDTGAA
-138 GMRGETGNP
+138 GNP
-147 EPAPQPPEPQNQDAN
+147 EPTPVPQPQPQPQPSKETN
-162 VTTNLLLEKLQGK
+162 VATSLLLEKLQGK
-175 DAEIGKLQD
+175 DAEIGKLQE
-184 EINALKKESKKYDKI
+184 EIKTLKEESEKYEEI
-199 KKSIEENK
+199 KKAIEEDK
-207 EYIDNKEDILKE
+207 EFLDSKDDILKE
-219 LSELRKHE
+219 LSELRKAE

-255 LLSGNV
+255 LLSGDV

-274 KIEATSDGSTPGG
+274 KIEAINDGSTPGG
-287 RNPQNSGDVIETG
+287 RNPSNSGDDVEVGETG
-300 STGSTGDKDK
+300 STGDEDA

>member
-1 MIKCDNMKHE
+1 MKHE

-21 DLDERLKKPVRW
+21 DLDNRITKPVKW
-33 TEEDLKQIAE
+33 TSDDLKLIAE

-116 VTKSPRKITLLNS
+116 VTKNPRKITLLNS

-138 GMRGETGNP
+138 GTTGEIGNP
-147 EPAPQPPEPQNQDAN
+147 EQDPQPPAQENKDVN
-162 VTTNLLLEKLQGK
+162 VATNLLLEKLQGK
-175 DAEIGKLQD
+175 DVEIGKLQE
-184 EINALKKESKKYDKI
+184 EINTLKEESEKYEEI
-199 KKSIEENK
+199 KKAIEENK
-207 EYIDNKEDILKE
+207 EFIDSKDDILKE
-219 LSELRKHE
+219 LSELRKAE

-232 KEYEAKYN
+232 KEYETKYN

-255 LLSGNV
+255 LLSGDV

-274 KIEATSDGSTPGG
+274 KIEASNDGSTPGG
-287 RNPQNSGDVIETG
+287 RNPSNSGDDGEVGETG
-300 STGSTGDKDK
+300 STGDEDA